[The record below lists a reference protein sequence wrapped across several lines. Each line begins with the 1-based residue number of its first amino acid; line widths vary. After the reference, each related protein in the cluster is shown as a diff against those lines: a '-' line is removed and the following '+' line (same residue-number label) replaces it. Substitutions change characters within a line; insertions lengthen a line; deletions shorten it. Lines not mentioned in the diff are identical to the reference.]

1 MAKEQRDE
9 REGERLSEEK
19 KLEQLYELI
28 DGIETAMLTTRRQD
42 GSLVSRPM
50 QTQARRAGTDLWFM
64 TSVETDKVREIGE
77 SEQVNLA
84 YYKDGTR
91 EFVSVS
97 GRARVNRARALIIEL
112 YAPDWKAWLG
122 AEGGERDGGPDDP
135 RIALVEV
142 TADSATYLKST
153 HSRPVALFQ
162 VAKAIVTGTQPKAG
176 DLGHLER
183 GTLAQGS
190 ARKE

>member
-9 REGERLSEEK
+9 REGEKLPEEK

-28 DGIETAMLTTRRQD
+28 DGIETAMLTTRSQD
-42 GSLVSRPM
+42 GLLVSRPM
-50 QTQARRAGTDLWFM
+50 QTQARRTGTNLWFM
-64 TSVETDKVREIGE
+64 TSLETGKVEEIE
-77 SEQVNLA
+77 SDPQVNLA

-97 GRARVNRARALIIEL
+97 GRARIIRDRQTIHEL

-122 AEGGERDGGPDDP
+122 DEGGERDGGPNDP
-135 RIALVEV
+135 RIALIEV

-162 VAKAIVTGTQPKAG
+162 IAKALATGNPPKAG

-183 GTLAQGS
+183 NTLAPGQS
-190 ARKE
+190 RT

>member
-9 REGERLSEEK
+9 REGQGLSEEK

-28 DGIETAMLTTRRQD
+28 DGIEAAMLT
-42 GSLVSRPM
+42 
-50 QTQARRAGTDLWFM
+50 
-64 TSVETDKVREIGE
+64 
-77 SEQVNLA
+77 
-84 YYKDGTR
+84 
-91 EFVSVS
+91 
-97 GRARVNRARALIIEL
+97 L

-122 AEGGERDGGPDDP
+122 DEGGERDGGPDDP

-162 VAKAIVTGTQPKAG
+162 VAKAIVTGTPPKAG
-176 DLGHLER
+176 DLGHLDR
-183 GTLAQGS
+183 GTLAQGG